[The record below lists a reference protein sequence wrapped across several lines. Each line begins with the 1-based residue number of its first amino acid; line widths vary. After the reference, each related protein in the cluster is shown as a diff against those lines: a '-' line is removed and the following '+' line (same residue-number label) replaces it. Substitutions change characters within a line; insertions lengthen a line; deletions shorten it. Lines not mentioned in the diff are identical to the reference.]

1 MATTVIDE
9 LITILG
15 FKVQSDDLK
24 KLDRQLRDVDRSV
37 KQTMDRFAKG
47 AAILGTALTGISFTV
62 GRTVLSFDRA
72 MNTLQAT
79 FLDEPV
85 SQLSGLREQARQLG
99 ADTSRSASN
108 VANAQVELARAGLD
122 VEQVFQAVPHV
133 LNLAIAG
140 ELEMGEAAGLV
151 TNQLAAFSLE
161 TTETGR
167 VVDVLTR
174 TAVSAKTTVAEL
186 GPAFRQVAPLAA
198 ELGIEIEQTAAILGT
213 LRSGGLI
220 PEQAGTAFRNIIA
233 ILQEDPTDKIREGF
247 QKLGLDFEAVRA
259 MVSGGDIEGAFKR
272 LGAAGLDTQT
282 ALQIFGRESAVG
294 ASILAGK
301 VSDIDD
307 FIAKL
312 EDAGGTAADMRAIIE
327 SGLPGSTDQLKSS
340 IEGIQLALGD
350 AGLRGAMIWAIDKI
364 RDFINWLSNSAAW
377 VKTTAAI
384 VLAAGPV
391 LLVLAAAAKALTFA
405 LGGVTVAGRILH
417 GVINLLTPAW
427 WRATAAKVA
436 STTASIA
443 ETAALWAMITADR
456 VAIIHRRIS
465 AVATRIATAVN
476 RAFTASLVGQR
487 IAMVAGAVATSIA
500 TAATWA
506 FNAALLANPITWIVL
521 AIAGLIAALILLVM
535 HWDTVKRVVQD
546 VWSSVVDIVQG
557 AWNAV
562 VGIFRDHW
570 DTILAII
577 FPPVGLAVLIAR
589 NWGRI
594 VEVVGDIWARVTDT
608 VRGWIDA
615 MMVFLVELPGRVL
628 AVLKNIPDMVA
639 DAIRDIPG
647 LGVTLDVVGRAATQA
662 KRLVGLAEGGI
673 VTRPTLGLLGE
684 GDGPEAVIPLDRL
697 RAMLGGE
704 GAQAMGRFFA
714 APPMPLPVAPTG
726 AGATYSSTVVNRS
739 SSVEISGPIHVNT
752 QATNAREIAQSISQ
766 EIDDQVRNI
775 AFEFDTG
782 ER

>member
-24 KLDRQLRDVDRSV
+24 KLDRQLREVDRSIQ
-37 KQTMDRFAKG
+37 QTMDKFAKG

-79 FLDEPV
+79 FLDEPA
-85 SQLSGLREQARQLG
+85 SQIERLRLQAQKLG
-99 ADTSRSASN
+99 ETTSKSATDA
-108 VANAQVELARAGLD
+108 ANAQVALARAGLE
-122 VEQVFQAVPHV
+122 VEQVLQAVPHV

-140 ELEMGEAAGLV
+140 ELEMGQAAELV
-151 TNQLAAFSLE
+151 VGQLKAFELG
-161 TTETGR
+161 TDQTAR
-167 VVDVLTR
+167 VVDVLAR
-174 TAVSAKTTVAEL
+174 TSVMATTTVGEL
-186 GPAFRQVAPLAA
+186 GPAIRGVGPLAA
-198 ELGIEIEQTAAILGT
+198 DLGISLEQTAALIGR
-213 LRSGGLI
+213 LRTGNLI
-220 PEQAGTAFRNIIA
+220 PEQAGTALRNILA
-233 ILQEDPTDKIREGF
+233 ILLEDPTDKVNEGF
-247 QKLGLDFEAVRA
+247 EKLGLNFESIREQLKT
-259 MVSGGDIEGAFKR
+259 GDIEGVLADI
-272 LGAAGLDTQT
+272 GEAGLDTQT
-282 ALQIFGRESAVG
+282 ALQIFGREAAVG
-294 ASILAGK
+294 ASILAGATT
-301 VSDIDD
+301 DIDD

-327 SGLPGSTDQLKSS
+327 SGLPGSTEQLKSS

-350 AGLRGAMIWAIDKI
+350 AGLRGAMIWAIDKM
-364 RDFINWLSNSAAW
+364 RDFISWLSNSAAW

-487 IAMVAGAVATSIA
+487 IAMVAGVAATGIA
-500 TAATWA
+500 AAATWA

-521 AIAGLIAALILLVM
+521 AVAGLIAALVLLVM

-546 VWSSVVDIVQG
+546 VWSSVVDTVQG
-557 AWNAV
+557 AWHAV

-570 DTILAII
+570 DKILAII
-577 FPPVGLAVLIAR
+577 FPPVGLAVLVSR

-615 MMVFLVELPGRVL
+615 IMAFLVELPGRVL
-628 AVLKNIPDMVA
+628 TVLKNIPDMVA